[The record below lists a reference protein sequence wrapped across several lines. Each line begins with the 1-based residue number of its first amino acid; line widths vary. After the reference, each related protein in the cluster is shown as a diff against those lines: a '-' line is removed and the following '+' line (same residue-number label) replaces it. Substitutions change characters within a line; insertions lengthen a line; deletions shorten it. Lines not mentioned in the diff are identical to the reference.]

1 MDRSTSMTTSDTNI
15 PKLTSTNSHCHRT
28 FRAIQICFNW
38 HTHKHAKLEPMEF
51 VVIASRLGKINILLF
66 SSICLRNLSHAWIFQ
81 SVRTKQTFSL
91 RWNFNFLRAFDGVLE
106 FLYAKLRW
114 KRWCGWVQR
123 QINYFLNYLEQF
135 QCTCSSAFWKHS
147 GEHQKGREWFLKGE
161 SRRDECTKVIDAEED
176 RSERIGN
183 SWKSR
188 KRRIA
193 SEYEVHPRHLAHA
206 YAATSFGIQ
215 WIVKFVYL
223 YNGCAIVKLARPPIK
238 FIEFWCMH
246 ALSYTRFGAM
256 HSQSTEY
263 SALKTVKCSMNRFI
277 VHVSWLCVLS
287 WLSQR

>member
-1 MDRSTSMTTSDTNI
+1 MSEQNKHVRFVGISNFSVHSAEFSNSCMPCYDGNDDVAGCNGKLITSLITLSNSDA
-15 PKLTSTNSHCHRT
+15 HVH
-28 FRAIQICFNW
+28 
-38 HTHKHAKLEPMEF
+38 
-51 VVIASRLGKINILLF
+51 
-66 SSICLRNLSHAWIFQ
+66 
-81 SVRTKQTFSL
+81 
-91 RWNFNFLRAFDGVLE
+91 
-106 FLYAKLRW
+106 
-114 KRWCGWVQR
+114 
-123 QINYFLNYLEQF
+123 
-135 QCTCSSAFWKHS
+135 SAFWKHS

-161 SRRDECTKVIDAEED
+161 SRGDECAKVIDAEED